1 MAAALDTVRAHR
13 GSSRLVIVLGD
24 MLELGPE
31 SDEAHRDVGRF
42 IAALAPA
49 EFVGVG
55 RHAELM
61 VEAARAAGLAAVTHA
76 RTVEDAVAHLLKRVV
91 PGDLV
96 LVKGSH
102 SMRMVRV
109 VDALSARLARAD
121 SGSGRE

>member
-1 MAAALDTVRAHR
+1 
-13 GSSRLVIVLGD
+13 
-24 MLELGPE
+24 
-31 SDEAHRDVGRF
+31 
-42 IAALAPA
+42 
-49 EFVGVG
+49 
-55 RHAELM
+55 
-61 VEAARAAGLAAVTHA
+61 VTHA

-102 SMRMVRV
+102 SMRMERV